1 MGGGE
6 KPADYSHISGQ
17 ILHIEASV
25 AHLLDEMVETME
37 RGESSGEI
45 DAQVMGIA
53 AEAKALAA
61 HLKSADNI
69 DVDSHLERLD
79 ALEAHAQELMQKI
92 PDAVVFA
99 EHQRWAGEIESIS
112 TSVHIMKKGLSALS
126 FPHLTPMQR
135 KSTEIGVMRTLA
147 GAKAKLSQAQ
157 DAIVHKKHAKKNPVC
172 QKLGNVKTALGK
184 VREHVK
190 RTAKKQARK
199 KVEGRSRAL
208 SSSLKEFFSREL
220 EGKLFVDWDTI
231 KMKSFLSGKEIEWP
245 HSEMNAQALE
255 MVFEN
260 TSVKSLIRRA
270 KAKKCS
276 LAANFA
282 CKPGDAGLFIEFN
295 VAERRIGE
303 DSISCRPFKTKVLL

>member
-6 KPADYSHISGQ
+6 KAADYSHISGQ

-37 RGESSGEI
+37 RGESSKDI
-45 DAQVMGIA
+45 DAKVREIS

-61 HLKSADNI
+61 HLKAAGNV
-69 DVDSHLERLD
+69 DVDRYLERLD
-79 ALEAHAQELMQKI
+79 ALEAHADELMQKI

-99 EHQRWAGEIESIS
+99 EHQRWTGEIESIS
-112 TSVHIMKKGLSALS
+112 SSVHVMKKGLSALS

-157 DAIVHKKHAKKNPVC
+157 DAIVHKKHAKKSGTY
-172 QKLGNVKTALGK
+172 QKLGNVKTAIVK
-184 VREHVK
+184 VREYVR

-199 KVEGRSRAL
+199 KVERRSRAL
-208 SSSLKEFFSREL
+208 SANLKEFFSREL
-220 EGKLFVDWDTI
+220 EGKLFIDWDTI

-260 TSVKSLIRRA
+260 TSVKSDR
-270 KAKKCS
+270 KS
-276 LAANFA
+276 
-282 CKPGDAGLFIEFN
+282 
-295 VAERRIGE
+295 V
-303 DSISCRPFKTKVLL
+303 V